1 VTIFDLLFIAV
12 FLATS
17 LTLLVIVVA
26 AIRGRSVQ
34 ALHILK
40 TLCIGLALYMGAVV
54 VTSALLPR
62 RLLNAGE
69 PVCYDDWCIAV
80 EGVSKQ
86 PSEKGI
92 TYNATLRL
100 SSRARRVSQ
109 RENGIVVYLTD
120 DRNNRYDPT
129 PENAETPFN
138 VMLQPQQS
146 VTTTRSFATP
156 VDAHV
161 AGLVISHEGS
171 GVPIS
176 WFIIGYESWFR
187 KPTLV
192 RVAS

>member
-1 VTIFDLLFIAV
+1 MTIFDLLFIAV

-17 LTLLVIVVA
+17 LTVLVIVVT
-26 AIRGRSVQ
+26 AIRGRGVQ

-40 TLCIGLALYMGAVV
+40 TLSIGLALYMAAVV

-80 EGVSKQ
+80 ENVSKQ
-86 PSEKGI
+86 ASEKGVM
-92 TYNATLRL
+92 YNATLRL
-100 SSRARRVSQ
+100 SSRARRISQ

-120 DRNNRYDPT
+120 DHDNRYDPI

-156 VDAHV
+156 ADAHV
-161 AGLVISHEGS
+161 AGVVITHEGG

-176 WFIIGYESWFR
+176 WFIIGYDSWFR

-192 RVAS
+192 RVTS